1 MVARRY
7 WHYTVFERF
16 QSIVSD
22 GMITTADTLVS
33 REVKRVVWF
42 STNPCWEKTVVKIV
56 LNNETGMKTELRS
69 RDELFNF
76 GFFGDKKEVPHNK
89 VNDFTPIR
97 LEADPEKVHLRSFQN
112 YKKRSGDSKSVIQGL
127 VQTAKEWGAN
137 PKEWYVVYENVPLSN
152 ISLIQRWNS
161 EEWISMMK
169 GY

>member
-7 WHYTVFERF
+7 WHYTIFERF

-22 GMITTADTLVS
+22 GMINTADTLVS

-69 RDELFNF
+69 RDELFQFALSCFNT
-76 GFFGDKKEVPHNK
+76 EISPNK
-89 VNDFTPIR
+89 VNAFTPVR
-97 LEADPEKVHLRSFQN
+97 LEADPKKVHLRSFQN
-112 YKKRSGDSKSVIQGL
+112 YKKRSGDSKSVIKGL
-127 VQTAKEWGAN
+127 VQTAKKWGAN
-137 PKEWYVVYENVPLSN
+137 PKEWYVVYEDIPLLN
-152 ISLIQRWNS
+152 ISHVQRWHS

-169 GY
+169 

>member
-22 GMITTADTLVS
+22 RMINTADTLVP

-56 LNNETGMKTELRS
+56 LNNETGMKTKLRS

-76 GFFGDKKEVPHNK
+76 GSSGVKKEAPNNK
-89 VNDFTPIR
+89 VNAFTPIR
-97 LEADPEKVHLRSFQN
+97 FEADPEKVHLRSFQN
-112 YKKRSGDSKSVIQGL
+112 YKKKSGDSKL
-127 VQTAKEWGAN
+127 
-137 PKEWYVVYENVPLSN
+137 LSN
-152 ISLIQRWNS
+152 NALAMDRKKSRPLWQQSPATRHEPGIWVVKIDRFTALLI
-161 EEWISMMK
+161 
-169 GY
+169 